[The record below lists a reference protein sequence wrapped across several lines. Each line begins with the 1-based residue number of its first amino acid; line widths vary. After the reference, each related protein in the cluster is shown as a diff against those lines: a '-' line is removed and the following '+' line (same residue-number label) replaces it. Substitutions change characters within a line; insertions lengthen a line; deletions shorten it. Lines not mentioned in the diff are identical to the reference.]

1 MYKNKHLA
9 IICQN
14 SRLPFIF
21 EEARE
26 MGIKVTFFF
35 HSQESMPRELPVVS
49 RYIGIDLF
57 NSPEEALLE
66 VKKVYEQD
74 PFNGVITL
82 FEPAL
87 AFTARVAQELNLR
100 FLPLE
105 TILSCRNK
113 NETRKILKEN
123 NLHTPVFYEIH
134 SDQDLLSIDCAFPMV
149 VKPSNGFSS
158 QGVVRVN
165 TYEELLEAVRKVE
178 EINKH
183 DLSQFVQNEAKIIVE
198 QFIDGPEFAIES
210 FSIQGEVHI
219 LSIGYKGDCKGPY
232 FEEGVYIAP
241 AQLDE
246 TIQNAI
252 VQEVK
257 GAIKALG
264 ITDGPSHTEL
274 RLHHGKIPYVIEIG
288 ARIGGSGISH
298 YIVKESTGVN
308 YIRLAISNAFDSLDK
323 DTIDQDAKPFRVAGN
338 YIIPVQGSGI
348 FERIDGLDELNEMS
362 EVVRVFQFIDPGTA
376 ILPYPHFSGY
386 PGFILTTHDSYEEC
400 AAFYR
405 YLDNYLKLEYKN
417 NVII

>member
-1 MYKNKHLA
+1 MYKHKHLA

-66 VKKVYEQD
+66 VKKAYEQD
-74 PFNGVITL
+74 PFDGVITL

-134 SDQDLLSIDCAFPMV
+134 SDQDLLSINCAFPMV

-210 FSIQGEVHI
+210 FQFKAKFTFYQS
-219 LSIGYKGDCKGPY
+219 
-232 FEEGVYIAP
+232 
-241 AQLDE
+241 
-246 TIQNAI
+246 
-252 VQEVK
+252 
-257 GAIKALG
+257 AIKGTVRDL
-264 ITDGPSHTEL
+264 TL
-274 RLHHGKIPYVIEIG
+274 RKG
-288 ARIGGSGISH
+288 
-298 YIVKESTGVN
+298 YILLQHN
-308 YIRLAISNAFDSLDK
+308 
-323 DTIDQDAKPFRVAGN
+323 
-338 YIIPVQGSGI
+338 
-348 FERIDGLDELNEMS
+348 
-362 EVVRVFQFIDPGTA
+362 
-376 ILPYPHFSGY
+376 
-386 PGFILTTHDSYEEC
+386 
-400 AAFYR
+400 
-405 YLDNYLKLEYKN
+405 
-417 NVII
+417 